1 VIHGSENAIFPLNNQ
16 ATAKTRDADDGAKAA
31 RCKTV
36 HQVRSNFLKRGK
48 APHIFSALSLAAMLV
63 ANTHAGITPDGTEY
77 NIAVPLPGDQAH
89 ADLALGP
96 NGGYLV
102 WDDNVGDGDGLSVN
116 LRRINASLSGE
127 LNVIPLA
134 TKTVN
139 HQERPRV
146 TMLARG
152 GAAFA
157 WQSGP
162 DSRQQIYTRVING
175 SGVFTD
181 IEVPTSVRSDIPQ
194 KTPAIAG
201 LSAGNYVV
209 VWSAFGQEPNAPLNL
224 RMSGVFGAIF
234 GPAGQ
239 KISAE
244 FQINQFELY
253 NQRNPAV
260 AALPGGGFVVSW
272 ISEGNRGESSADVF
286 ARIYDANGA
295 PTGAEF
301 RVNESNRVCSS
312 PAVAVTSTG
321 NITFAWCESAQ
332 DLNFE
337 AATGDDSLTITP
349 INSGD
354 GWDIYASGFT
364 PTGGRITSAARINQR
379 VEGNQRNPS
388 IASVG
393 RAQMIVW
400 SSFGQDGDW
409 ESVIGRGLN
418 GIGAPEG
425 DESIVN
431 TVRIGRQLFPV
442 VRGNG
447 DSRFVVVWSTFT
459 GLTSQVD
466 LKAQRFNAEQ
476 DSVELPPAGAPFV
489 SALSQS
495 RLSIAWPSADGYDVQ
510 NYELY
515 INGATAPTPVTGQ
528 VYVMSGLP
536 PATTYKFQVAYR
548 LRDGQLSPRSTEVT
562 GKTWGEDWN
571 DDGIPD
577 DWQAQYWGD
586 ISALFPSPNLD
597 SDGDGISNRQEYM
610 AGTNPKDPNSA
621 LKTSFVMTPQG
632 PRLTWNTVAGQIYQ
646 VEQTADFSTWAPF
659 GGLRFA
665 PGTADSVSVPVGN
678 SLGYY
683 RVNRIR

>member
-1 VIHGSENAIFPLNNQ
+1 M
-16 ATAKTRDADDGAKAA
+16 
-31 RCKTV
+31 
-36 HQVRSNFLKRGK
+36 RSNFQKRGK
-48 APHIFSALSLAAMLV
+48 APHILSALSLAAMLV
-63 ANTHAGITPDGTEY
+63 ANTHAEVTADGTEY
-77 NIAVPLPGDQAH
+77 NIAVPLQGDQAH
-89 ADLALGP
+89 ADLALGA

-134 TKTVN
+134 TKTID

-162 DSRQQIYTRVING
+162 DGRQRIYTRVING
-175 SGVFTD
+175 SSVFTD
-181 IEVPTSVRSDIPQ
+181 VEVATSVRSDLPQ
-194 KTPAIAG
+194 KNPAIAG

-209 VWSAFGQEPNAPLNL
+209 VWSSFGQEATSSGGS
-224 RMSGVFGAIF
+224 MAGVFGAIF

-239 KISAE
+239 KLSGE
-244 FQINQFELY
+244 FQVNQFTQY
-253 NQRNPAV
+253 NQRNPAI
-260 AALPGGGFVVSW
+260 AALPGGGFVVAW
-272 ISEGNRGESSADVF
+272 ISEGNRGESAADVF

-295 PTGAEF
+295 PTGNEF

-332 DLNFE
+332 DANFE

-349 INSGD
+349 VNNGD

-364 PTGGRITSAARINQR
+364 STGGRLTSAARINQHTQ
-379 VEGNQRNPS
+379 GNQRNPS
-388 IASVG
+388 IAAVG
-393 RAQMIVW
+393 RTQMVVW

-409 ESVIGRGLN
+409 EAVVGRGLN
-418 GIGAPEG
+418 GIGSPEA
-425 DESIVN
+425 DEAIVN
-431 TVRIGRQLFPV
+431 TVRLGRQLFPV

-447 DSRFVVVWSTFT
+447 DSRFVAVWSAFT
-459 GLTSQVD
+459 GITSQVD
-466 LKAQRFNAEQ
+466 LKAQRFNAAQ
-476 DSVELPPAGAPFV
+476 NSIELPPAGAPFV

-515 INGATAPTPVTGQ
+515 VNGGTTPTVVSGQ
-528 VYVMSGLP
+528 VHVITGLP

-548 LRDGQLSPRSTEVT
+548 LRDGQLSPRSEEVT
-562 GKTWGEDWN
+562 GRTWGEDWN

-586 ISALFPSPNLD
+586 ISAFFPSPSLD

-610 AGTNPKDPNSA
+610 AGTNPKDSNSA

-646 VEQTADFSTWAPF
+646 VEQTLDFSTWTPF

>member
-1 VIHGSENAIFPLNNQ
+1 
-16 ATAKTRDADDGAKAA
+16 
-31 RCKTV
+31 
-36 HQVRSNFLKRGK
+36 VRSNFEKRVK
-48 APHIFSALSLAAMLV
+48 AQRILSALGLAAMLV
-63 ANTHAGITPDGTEY
+63 VNGRAEILAEGGEY
-77 NIAVPLPGDQAH
+77 NIAVPLAGDQAH

-102 WDDNVGDGDGLSVN
+102 WDDNLGDGDGLSVN
-116 LRRINASLSGE
+116 ARRINASMSGE
-127 LNVIPLA
+127 LDVLSLA
-134 TKTVN
+134 TKTVA

-152 GAAFA
+152 GAAFT

-162 DSRQQIYTRVING
+162 DSRQQVYTRVING

-181 IEVPTSVRSDIPQ
+181 IEVPVSLRSDLSQ

-201 LSAGNYVV
+201 LTSGNYVV
-209 VWSAFGQEPNAPLNL
+209 VWSSFGQDGS
-224 RMSGVFGAIF
+224 MQGVYGAVF

-244 FQINQFELY
+244 FQINQFTQY
-253 NQRNPAV
+253 NQRNPAI
-260 AALPGGGFVVSW
+260 AALPGGGFVVTW
-272 ISEGNRGESSADVF
+272 ISEGNRGESSADIY
-286 ARIYDANGA
+286 ARIYDANSVA
-295 PTGAEF
+295 TGNEF

-332 DLNFE
+332 DVNFE
-337 AATGDDSLTITP
+337 AQTGDDALTITP
-349 INSGD
+349 NNNTAD
-354 GWDIYASGFT
+354 GWDIVVSGFT
-364 PTGGRITSAARINQR
+364 PTGGRLTAATPVNQQR
-379 VEGNQRNPS
+379 HGNQRNPS
-388 IASVG
+388 IAAIG

-409 ESVIGRGLN
+409 EAVVGRGLN

-425 DESIVN
+425 SETIVN
-431 TVRIGRQLFPV
+431 TLKTGRQLFPV

-447 DSRFVVVWSTFT
+447 ESRFVVVWSTFA
-459 GLTSQVD
+459 GIGSQFD
-466 LKAQRFNAEQ
+466 LKAQRYTAEQ
-476 DSVELPPAGAPFV
+476 NSIELPPAGAPFV

-495 RLSIAWPSADGYDVQ
+495 RLSVAWPSADGYDVQ

-515 INGATAPTPVTGQ
+515 INGSTTPIVVNGQ
-528 VYVMSGLP
+528 VYVVSSLP
-536 PATTYKFQVAYR
+536 PATAYKFQVAFR
-548 LRDGQLSPRSTEVT
+548 LRDGQLSPRSAEVT
-562 GKTWGEDWN
+562 GRTWGEDWN

-586 ISALFPSPNLD
+586 ISALYPSPSLD

-610 AGTNPKDPNSA
+610 AGTNPRDANSS
-621 LKTSFVMTPQG
+621 LRTSFIMTPQG

-646 VEQTADFSTWAPF
+646 IEQTSDFSTWTPF

-665 PGTADSVSVPVGN
+665 PGTADSISIPVGN